1 MFAKRG
7 EVYAVQLP
15 GGTGDLS
22 VPEGRY
28 TVSWYNPRTGG
39 DLVAGSVAY
48 ITGPGSQSLGSPPS
62 EPEKDWIVLVKK
74 R

>member
-1 MFAKRG
+1 
-7 EVYAVQLP
+7 
-15 GGTGDLS
+15 LS